1 MPKKTVDPQDPNAET
16 KTFNIK
22 RHNLTLWQRW
32 VASTGVIYQ
41 GTLQCYGPSNEEF
54 VVNAIHP
61 DNTIP
66 TPPVCDMAR
75 NIAYIYVAFADF
87 HEYVEMV
94 RNEKNVQANFD
105 TIDPTRMNLYSYQ
118 L

>member
-1 MPKKTVDPQDPNAET
+1 MPAKNPQDPNLT
-16 KTFNIK
+16 GKTFDIK

-54 VVNAIHP
+54 VVNALHP
-61 DNTIP
+61 DNSIP

-75 NIAYIYVAFADF
+75 NIAYIYIPFADF
-87 HEYVEMV
+87 QQYIELV
-94 RNEKNVQANFD
+94 RTEKHVQATFD
-105 TIDPTRMNLYSYQ
+105 PVDPTRMNLYAYNM
-118 L
+118 